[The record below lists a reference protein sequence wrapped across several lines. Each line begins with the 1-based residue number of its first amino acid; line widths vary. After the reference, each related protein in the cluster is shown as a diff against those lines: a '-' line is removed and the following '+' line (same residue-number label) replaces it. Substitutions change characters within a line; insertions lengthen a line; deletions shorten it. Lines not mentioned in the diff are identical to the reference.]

1 MYESCGIWKK
11 LSAGLPIAA
20 MAAALCFTATAQE
33 PNPTTV
39 APGARSG
46 TVVAEGNDGIY
57 IFHVKVVDRN
67 LDAVNYLNRSGSTKI
82 GFQGT
87 DLLPQAR
94 GEAKVNA
101 VTGKTEISVK
111 LSGMKQAN
119 SFGEEYLTYVLWAI
133 SANGRPQNLGELE
146 LSGDN
151 ASLNVTTSYQTFG
164 LIVTAEPYFSVSQ
177 PSDVVVL
184 QNVFT
189 DKTQGVL
196 QQVNIHYSL
205 LPKGLYAPTAG
216 QNAIEHP
223 ISDRM
228 HTPLALFEAWN
239 AERIAKSVGAEKYA
253 PEIWQKAETEL
264 TNANDIQNGKNRD
277 VKMLFTYARSAT
289 QNFEDARVSTL
300 RKQAAERSA
309 QQVADKNAA
318 QAQAAESAQQAAL
331 AQQQAA
337 DAAAAKAR
345 ADAEREKAEAA
356 KAAAQAEANEAN
368 QRAAESAESVKAL
381 REKIRAQLNAVL
393 QTTETARGLIVNMN
407 DLLFDTGKYTLKTN
421 AQVSLAKISTIIA
434 FYPSLHINVEGYTD
448 SVGTPEFNQKLSE
461 NRADAVMNFLVQNG
475 VPQGNVTA
483 KGYGE
488 TNFVAPNDTAA
499 GRAQNR
505 RVDLVVYGKAI
516 GVEETHPDQTAPAQ

>member
-1 MYESCGIWKK
+1 M
-11 LSAGLPIAA
+11 
-20 MAAALCFTATAQE
+20 
-33 PNPTTV
+33 
-39 APGARSG
+39 
-46 TVVAEGNDGIY
+46 
-57 IFHVKVVDRN
+57 
-67 LDAVNYLNRSGSTKI
+67 
-82 GFQGT
+82 
-87 DLLPQAR
+87 
-94 GEAKVNA
+94 
-101 VTGKTEISVK
+101 
-111 LSGMKQAN
+111 
-119 SFGEEYLTYVLWAI
+119 
-133 SANGRPQNLGELE
+133 
-146 LSGDN
+146 
-151 ASLNVTTSYQTFG
+151 
-164 LIVTAEPYFSVSQ
+164 
-177 PSDVVVL
+177 
-184 QNVFT
+184 
-189 DKTQGVL
+189 
-196 QQVNIHYSL
+196 
-205 LPKGLYAPTAG
+205 
-216 QNAIEHP
+216 HP

-253 PEIWQKAETEL
+253 PEIMQKAETEL
-264 TNANDIQNGKNRD
+264 TNANDMQNNSHRD
-277 VKMLFTYARSAT
+277 VKMEFTYARGAT

-309 QQVADKNAA
+309 QQVTDKNAA

-356 KAAAQAEANEAN
+356 KAAAQAAESAAN
-368 QRAAESAESVKAL
+368 QRAADSEQNVKIL

-475 VPQGNVTA
+475 VPQANVTA
-483 KGYGE
+483 HGYGE

-516 GVEETHPDQTAPAQ
+516 GVEESHPDQTPQQ